1 LVLPEDMSVVGG
13 DNTIS
18 LGDLP
23 VSNKQIQVSWKVK
36 VDPSSIDKIE
46 KYGIIVT
53 ADNADTKTL
62 EREIEIPVIDNND
75 LVLMLDNK

>member
-1 LVLPEDMSVVGG
+1 MIILFLWVICLLA
-13 DNTIS
+13 T
-18 LGDLP
+18 
-23 VSNKQIQVSWKVK
+23 NKYRFSWKVK